1 MKLAPIYLTLH
12 VHRDQ
17 CYGQNLSQFNI
28 HELFANKTPKH
39 PSKLKKKPSIFK
51 PTFQDKSISFDHW
64 TEITFQWYK
73 VHHSSSS
80 YFCLT
85 WTMSMKLSKQKN
97 TMSFSRKL
105 GKNEEKIQLAH
116 ILITCIQTIS
126 FSSLT
131 FQFRRIFFLF
141 SALMIWCCCQ
151 NVCYNIDWRLQMKWV
166 CVFHLYLYSF
176 LAH

>member
-1 MKLAPIYLTLH
+1 MKLAPIYSTLH
-12 VHRDQ
+12 VHRDR

-39 PSKLKKKPSIFK
+39 PSKLKKKSPPFSSLHIKINGF
-51 PTFQDKSISFDHW
+51 TSFSFDHW
-64 TEITFQWYK
+64 TEITFQRYK

-85 WTMSMKLSKQKN
+85 WTMSTKLSKQKN

-131 FQFRRIFFLF
+131 FQFRRIFFFFCPNDLMLLSKCLLQYWLKTANEVSLCVSSLF
-141 SALMIWCCCQ
+141 I
-151 NVCYNIDWRLQMKWV
+151 
-166 CVFHLYLYSF
+166 
-176 LAH
+176 

>member
-1 MKLAPIYLTLH
+1 MCTEISVMAKIWVSLIFMNCLPI
-12 VHRDQ
+12 
-17 CYGQNLSQFNI
+17 
-28 HELFANKTPKH
+28 KH
-39 PSKLKKKPSIFK
+39 PSIHQNLKKKSPPFSSLHIKINGF
-51 PTFQDKSISFDHW
+51 TSFSFDHW
-64 TEITFQWYK
+64 TEITFQRYK

-131 FQFRRIFFLF
+131 FQFRRIFFFIFCPNDLMLLSKCLLQYWLKTANEVSLCVSSLF
-141 SALMIWCCCQ
+141 I
-151 NVCYNIDWRLQMKWV
+151 
-166 CVFHLYLYSF
+166 
-176 LAH
+176 

>member
-1 MKLAPIYLTLH
+1 MCTEISIMAKIWVSLIFMNCLPI
-12 VHRDQ
+12 
-17 CYGQNLSQFNI
+17 
-28 HELFANKTPKH
+28 KH
-39 PSKLKKKPSIFK
+39 PSIHQNLKKK
-51 PTFQDKSISFDHW
+51 KSPPFSSLHIKINGFTSFSFDHW
-64 TEITFQWYK
+64 TEITFQRYK

-85 WTMSMKLSKQKN
+85 WTMSTKLSKQKN

-116 ILITCIQTIS
+116 ILIICTGIQKIS
-126 FSSLT
+126 KN
-131 FQFRRIFFLF
+131 FFLF

>member
-1 MKLAPIYLTLH
+1 M
-12 VHRDQ
+12 HRDQ

-39 PSKLKKKPSIFK
+39 PSKFLKKSPPFSSLHIKINGFTSF
-51 PTFQDKSISFDHW
+51 SFDHW
-64 TEITFQWYK
+64 TEITFQRYK

-85 WTMSMKLSKQKN
+85 WTMSTKLSKQKN

-116 ILITCIQTIS
+116 ILIICTGIQKIS

-131 FQFRRIFFLF
+131 FQLRRIFFLF

-151 NVCYNIDWRLQMKWV
+151 NVCYNIDWRLQMKSV

>member
-1 MKLAPIYLTLH
+1 MCTEISVMAKIWVSLIFMNCLPI
-12 VHRDQ
+12 
-17 CYGQNLSQFNI
+17 
-28 HELFANKTPKH
+28 KH
-39 PSKLKKKPSIFK
+39 PSIHQNLKKSPPFSSLHIKINGFTSF
-51 PTFQDKSISFDHW
+51 SFDHW
-64 TEITFQWYK
+64 TEITFQRYK

-85 WTMSMKLSKQKN
+85 WTMSTKLSKQKN

-131 FQFRRIFFLF
+131 FQFRRIFF
-141 SALMIWCCCQ
+141 
-151 NVCYNIDWRLQMKWV
+151 Y
-166 CVFHLYLYSF
+166 F
-176 LAH
+176 LP

>member
-1 MKLAPIYLTLH
+1 M
-12 VHRDQ
+12 HRDQ

-39 PSKLKKKPSIFK
+39 PSKLKKKSPPFSSLHFK
-51 PTFQDKSISFDHW
+51 INGFTSFSFDHW
-64 TEITFQWYK
+64 TEITFQRYK

-85 WTMSMKLSKQKN
+85 WTMSTKLSKQKN

-116 ILITCIQTIS
+116 ILIICTGIQKIS

-131 FQFRRIFFLF
+131 FQFRRIFFSF

-166 CVFHLYLYSF
+166 CVFHLYSYSF

>member
-1 MKLAPIYLTLH
+1 M
-12 VHRDQ
+12 HRDL

-28 HELFANKTPKH
+28 HELSANKTPKH
-39 PSKLKKKPSIFK
+39 PSKLKKNRALPFSSLHIKINGFTSF
-51 PTFQDKSISFDHW
+51 SFDHW
-64 TEITFQWYK
+64 TEITFQRYK

-85 WTMSMKLSKQKN
+85 WTMSTKLSKQKN

-116 ILITCIQTIS
+116 ILIICIQKIS

-131 FQFRRIFFLF
+131 FQFRRIFFF
-141 SALMIWCCCQ
+141 IFCPNDLMLLSKCL
-151 NVCYNIDWRLQMKWV
+151 LQYWLKTANEV
-166 CVFHLYLYSF
+166 SCVFHLYLYSF